1 MSLEPLIAG
10 DPRAVAGYRLR
21 ARLGAGGMGQVY
33 LAFTA
38 GGRPVALK
46 VMHPQLAGDDA
57 FRRRFEREVAAAR
70 RVHGL
75 YTAQVL
81 DADPAAAPPW
91 LVTAYVP
98 GPSLREAVRD
108 YGPMPERTVLIL
120 MAGVAEALQV
130 IHAAGLT
137 HRDLKPS
144 NVLLAPD
151 GPRVIDFGIARAA
164 EDTELTGSGSRVGS
178 PHYMAPEQVAGEP
191 VTGATD
197 VFALGALAV
206 YAATGQAA
214 FGAGP
219 DLAVMYRVRHS
230 PADLGRC
237 PPGLRPIAGRCLAK
251 NPADRPSPA
260 EVLAWCRNHTAGQ
273 NQPARAQPARV
284 QPLEPLQ
291 VPTQQMPAQQMA
303 QSWLPAALTRA
314 LPGHA
319 PPQAGPVPPRAG
331 PVPPPPVAAPRR
343 RSPGRRL
350 RTAAGLLAV
359 TVACLWLMAQ
369 HAAGPPAAAGH
380 GASGSPP
387 ATPRTSWLAGTWVGA
402 ADQPAGTMTH
412 WTAEL
417 SFRGPGRTGTF
428 RFPTLGCSGTL
439 TVTRTTRTT
448 ASVREHVTRNQRRL
462 CAPDGLMTLTRSGAS
477 GMDMAWQ
484 DAADRGNVASAHLS
498 PAR

>member
-10 DPRAVAGYRLR
+10 DPREVAGYRLR

-33 LAFTA
+33 LAYTA

-57 FRRRFEREVAAAR
+57 FRRRFQREVAAAR

-81 DADPAAAPPW
+81 DADPDAAPPW

-164 EDTELTGSGSRVGS
+164 EDTELTGSGNRVGS

-197 VFALGALAV
+197 LFALGALAV
-206 YAATGQAA
+206 YAATGQAV
-214 FGAGP
+214 FGEGP

-260 EVLAWCRNHTAGQ
+260 EVLAWCRNHTAG
-273 NQPARAQPARV
+273 
-284 QPLEPLQ
+284 
-291 VPTQQMPAQQMA
+291 PTSQHGSSQ
-303 QSWLPAALTRA
+303 
-314 LPGHA
+314 H
-319 PPQAGPVPPRAG
+319 GPSR
-331 PVPPPPVAAPRR
+331 
-343 RSPGRRL
+343 
-350 RTAAGLLAV
+350 
-359 TVACLWLMAQ
+359 
-369 HAAGPPAAAGH
+369 
-380 GASGSPP
+380 
-387 ATPRTSWLAGTWVGA
+387 
-402 ADQPAGTMTH
+402 
-412 WTAEL
+412 
-417 SFRGPGRTGTF
+417 
-428 RFPTLGCSGTL
+428 
-439 TVTRTTRTT
+439 
-448 ASVREHVTRNQRRL
+448 
-462 CAPDGLMTLTRSGAS
+462 
-477 GMDMAWQ
+477 
-484 DAADRGNVASAHLS
+484 
-498 PAR
+498 

>member
-1 MSLEPLIAG
+1 MGLEPLNTG
-10 DPRAVAGYRLR
+10 DPYEVAGYRLR

-98 GPSLREAVRD
+98 GPSLREAVHD

-120 MAGVAEALQV
+120 MAGVAEALQI
-130 IHAAGLT
+130 IHAAGVT

-164 EDTELTGSGSRVGS
+164 EDTELTGTGSRIGS
-178 PHYMAPEQVAGEP
+178 PHYMAPEQVAGDL
-191 VTGATD
+191 VTAAAD

-206 YAATGQAA
+206 YAATGRAA
-214 FGAGP
+214 FGEGP
-219 DLAVMYRVRHS
+219 ELAVMYRVRHEAPNLS
-230 PADLGRC
+230 GC

-260 EVLAWCRNHTAGQ
+260 EVLGWCRSHAAGRTQ
-273 NQPARAQPARV
+273 QIAQP
-284 QPLEPLQ
+284 
-291 VPTQQMPAQQMA
+291 
-303 QSWLPAALTRA
+303 WLPPALTRA
-314 LPGHA
+314 LSGHVAPRPAPVSPPADATTPGGRL
-319 PPQAGPVPPRAG
+319 PPTRPAAGWAAG
-331 PVPPPPVAAPRR
+331 ASRRPRR
-343 RSPGRRL
+343 RSPTRRL
-350 RTAAGLLAV
+350 STGAGIVAAIVACAWLLAHHPGGES
-359 TVACLWLMAQ
+359 A
-369 HAAGPPAAAGH
+369 
-380 GASGSPP
+380 GASGPPP
-387 ATPRTSWLAGTWVGA
+387 ATPSTATPHRSWLAGTWVGA
-402 ADQPAGTMTH
+402 ADQPTGTVTH
-412 WTAEL
+412 WMAQLT
-417 SFRGPGRTGTF
+417 FPGHGRAGTF
-428 RFPTLGCSGTL
+428 RFPTLGCSGDL
-439 TVTRTTRTT
+439 IVTGTTRTT
-448 ASVREHVTRNQRRL
+448 ASVREHVTRNQRKL
-462 CAPDGLMTLTRSGAS
+462 CAPDGLIRLTRAGARN
-477 GMDMAWQ
+477 MDMAWQ
-484 DAADRGNVASAHLS
+484 DATDHSNVATARLS
-498 PAR
+498 PAG